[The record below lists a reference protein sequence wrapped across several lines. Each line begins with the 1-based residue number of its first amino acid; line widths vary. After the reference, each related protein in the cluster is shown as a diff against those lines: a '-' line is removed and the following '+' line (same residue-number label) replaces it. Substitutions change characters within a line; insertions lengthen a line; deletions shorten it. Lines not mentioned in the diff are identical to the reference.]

1 MGWST
6 IAITVIL
13 MLVYAPYI
21 VICLVKAYNTSFK
34 DNLNGFHWTLYQIGI
49 RLHMISNV
57 ANPFIYGF
65 TDIGFRMACRTIY
78 RKKMIIDG
86 NVSDDVSER
95 K

>member
-1 MGWST
+1 
-6 IAITVIL
+6 

-21 VICLVKAYNTSFK
+21 AICLVKAYNTSFK

-78 RKKMIIDG
+78 RKKMIIDE